1 MQDSSSV
8 SRNLIFII
16 FIIFLFDLR
25 VQSYNTTI
33 ITNGDNCDP
42 CVGIFHVYVTDCNG
56 SVIRDA
62 GKRSCSFFDPPVFF
76 NWEDAPDLYCVH
88 LYPQTHPPR
97 NRYFG
102 YRSTDSCMI
111 LAGDE
116 ETWHFEQR
124 DVANC
129 IKDSCKG

>member
-1 MQDSSSV
+1 MFTMQDSSSV

-62 GKRSCSFFDPPVFF
+62 GKRSCSFF
-76 NWEDAPDLYCVH
+76 
-88 LYPQTHPPR
+88 
-97 NRYFG
+97 
-102 YRSTDSCMI
+102 
-111 LAGDE
+111 
-116 ETWHFEQR
+116 
-124 DVANC
+124 
-129 IKDSCKG
+129 